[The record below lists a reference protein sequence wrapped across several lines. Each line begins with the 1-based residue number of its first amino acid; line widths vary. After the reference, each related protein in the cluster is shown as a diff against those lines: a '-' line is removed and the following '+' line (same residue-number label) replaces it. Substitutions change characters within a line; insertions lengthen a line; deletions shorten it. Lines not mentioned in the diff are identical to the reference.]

1 MRQACA
7 WQSCFSDQGD
17 AVEED
22 AGPGAIC
29 ATGSRDG
36 QAHNRWCAA
45 TLSYSLCNGDGVPAT
60 AGSACAVAGRALGRS
75 LRACLEK
82 HGLTE
87 EHLISLRLSVVTEF
101 SGHHVTC
108 ELRKAFLDVMYPESQ
123 VPQTPPLR
131 DSAEGEAVR
140 RGCRQI
146 TVISAEK
153 LSVARATSLGSAQGM
168 PTETSILL
176 EAVASH
182 APPHRE

>member
-1 MRQACA
+1 M
-7 WQSCFSDQGD
+7 
-17 AVEED
+17 EED

-45 TLSYSLCNGDGVPAT
+45 TLSYSLENGDGVPAT
-60 AGSACAVAGRALGRS
+60 AGSACAVAGRAIGCS
-75 LRACLEK
+75 LRACLAK
-82 HGLTE
+82 HGLTQ

-101 SGHHVTC
+101 SGHDVTC
-108 ELRKAFLDVMYPESQ
+108 ELRRAFLDVLYPESQ
-123 VPQTPPLR
+123 VPQAPPLR

-146 TVISAEK
+146 TVISAAK
-153 LSVARATSLGSAQGM
+153 MSVARATSLGSAQEM
-168 PTETSILL
+168 PIETSILL

-182 APPHRE
+182 ASPHGD